1 MQSDTV
7 DECICYNTPLSRAG
21 IYLSPEGAK
30 LGHFHMDCPIH
41 GVVVVRTVP
50 GHTDEENTGD
60 KTDEAI

>member
-41 GVVVVRTVP
+41 GVVVVSMVP
-50 GHTDEENTGD
+50 ITEEEMENKVDEKNV
-60 KTDEAI
+60 